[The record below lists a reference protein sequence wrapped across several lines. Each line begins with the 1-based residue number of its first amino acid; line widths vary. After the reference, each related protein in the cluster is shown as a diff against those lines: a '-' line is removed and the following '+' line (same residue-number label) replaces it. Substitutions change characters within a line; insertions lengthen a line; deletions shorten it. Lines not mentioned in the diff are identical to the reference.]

1 MSETGSSWDRPI
13 PDGCPACGALPC
25 DWSENP
31 AKHIASV
38 ALRDDFAGRSA
49 AAMVGTIADD
59 FDYERIKSIAASFGM
74 TSSQWIA
81 REAYKQADALI
92 AARQK
97 P

>member
-1 MSETGSSWDRPI
+1 MDNTKSSWERPI

-31 AKHIASV
+31 ADT
-38 ALRDDFAGRSA
+38 ALRDDFAGRCA
-49 AAMVGTIADD
+49 AAMVGTIAND
-59 FDYERIKSIAASFGM
+59 FDYERIKAIAASFGM

-81 REAYKQADALI
+81 REAYKQSDALI
-92 AARQK
+92 AARSQ